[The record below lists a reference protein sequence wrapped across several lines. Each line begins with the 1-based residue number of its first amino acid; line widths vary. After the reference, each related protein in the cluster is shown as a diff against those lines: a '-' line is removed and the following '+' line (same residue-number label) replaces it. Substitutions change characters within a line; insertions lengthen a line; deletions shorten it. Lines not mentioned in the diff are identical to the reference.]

1 MTPSETIFVVDRIEG
16 DRIVL
21 VPDDPSPAGTDPQRV
36 LRRNQLPPVA
46 EGDVL
51 RVSSKPD
58 GRPDWSSAIVDSAL
72 REERLREAEDR
83 LARLR
88 KRDPGGD
95 ITL

>member
-1 MTPSETIFVVDRIEG
+1 MTPPEAIFVVDRIEG

-21 VPDDPSPAGTDPQRV
+21 VPDDPSPADTDPQRV
-36 LRRNQLPPVA
+36 LRRTQLPPVA

-51 RVSSKPD
+51 RVPSKSE
-58 GRPDWSSAIVDSAL
+58 GRPNWSSAIVDSAL
-72 REERLREAEDR
+72 REERHRDAEAV

-88 KRDPGGD
+88 RRDPGGD